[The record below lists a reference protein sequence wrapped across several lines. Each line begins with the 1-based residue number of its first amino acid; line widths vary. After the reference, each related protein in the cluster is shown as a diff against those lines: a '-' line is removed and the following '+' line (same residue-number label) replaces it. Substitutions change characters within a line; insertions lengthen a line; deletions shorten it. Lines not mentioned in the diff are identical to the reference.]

1 MFLLDELFNLGE
13 FTFKEI
19 FENVEHPWDV
29 LKIINKFILGS
40 GLNGVKSSIHDGA
53 YLIGEPIYIGENC
66 QIEQNTYI
74 GAPTIIWDGVQVRS
88 GAYIRGSVIVD
99 SGSVVGHSTEVKNSI
114 LMKNVEAPHFNY
126 VGDSIMGN
134 RSHTGAGVILS
145 NFKISEDKNIKVK
158 IGDDVYDTGLNKF
171 GALLGDDVQI
181 GCNCVLSPGTIVGMR
196 TMIYALSLISGY
208 IPPDKIVKNK
218 PDYIQVDKKK

>member
-19 FENVEHPWDV
+19 FDNLSYPWDV
-29 LKIINKFILGS
+29 LKIISKFINES
-40 GLNGVKSSIHDGA
+40 GLNGVNSPIPDGMHI
-53 YLIGEPIYIGENC
+53 IGEPVYIGKDC
-66 QIEQNTYI
+66 HIEPNTYI
-74 GAPTIIWDGVQVRS
+74 KAPVIIWDSVQVRS

-99 SGSVVGHSTEVKNSI
+99 SGTVVGHSTEVKNSI

-126 VGDSIMGN
+126 IGDSVMGG

-158 IGDDVYDTGLNKF
+158 IGDEVYDTGLNKF

-181 GCNCVLSPGTIVGMR
+181 GCNCVLAPGTIVGKN
-196 TMIYALSLISGY
+196 TMIYALSLVSGY
-208 IPPDKIVKNK
+208 IPSNKIMKNK
-218 PDYIQVDKKK
+218 PEYIIVDKK